1 VSGIDA
7 RFAVGFGAFSLDVD
21 IHVPGQ
27 GVTALFGASGC
38 GKTTLLRC
46 IAGLERASGRC
57 RFNGE
62 PWQDDA
68 RRLFVPTHR
77 RELGYVFQEASL
89 FPHLSVRGNLE
100 YGWKLVGPRQRRV
113 AFDDAV
119 QLLGLE
125 HLLDRGVG
133 HISGGER
140 QRVAIARA
148 LLTTPRL
155 LLMDEPLAAL
165 DYRSKLE
172 ILPYLQRLHDE
183 LAIPVVY
190 VSHDPTEVA
199 RLADH
204 MVLLESGRLRAIG
217 PAVDL
222 LTRLDLPLSSF
233 DGATAVIEGTVAGHD
248 ETYHLTWIETSAG
261 RLSVPQAE
269 VPAGRRQRVQIHAR
283 DVSLARGAHHDSS
296 ILNILP
302 AVVTETRECDRT
314 QLLVRLRLEDGQSL
328 LARITRRSG
337 MALGIREGMFIYAQ
351 IKSVALVG

>member
-1 VSGIDA
+1 VSGIEA
-7 RFAVGFGAFSLDVD
+7 RFAASFGAFSLDVD
-21 IHVPGQ
+21 IQVTGQ

-46 IAGLERASGRC
+46 IAGLERASGYC

-62 PWQDDA
+62 PWQDDSS
-68 RRLFVPTHR
+68 RFFVPTHR

-100 YGWKLVGPRQRRV
+100 YGWKLVSAHQRRV
-113 AFDDAV
+113 AFDDVV
-119 QLLGLE
+119 QLLGLGY
-125 HLLDRGVG
+125 LLDRGVSRV
-133 HISGGER
+133 SGGER

-165 DYRSKLE
+165 DFPSKQE
-172 ILPYLQRLHDE
+172 ILPYLEQLHDE
-183 LAIPVVY
+183 LEIPVVY
-190 VSHDPTEVA
+190 VSHDPAEVA

-204 MVLLESGRLRAIG
+204 MMLLEDGRVRASGA
-217 PAVDL
+217 AVDL
-222 LTRLDLPLSSF
+222 LTRLDLPLSAF

-248 ETYHLTWIETSAG
+248 ETYYLTWIETSAG
-261 RLSVPQAE
+261 RLVVPRAD
-269 VPAGRRQRVQIHAR
+269 VAAGRRQRVQIHAR

-302 AVVTETRECDRT
+302 VVVADTRECDRT

-337 MALGIREGMFIYAQ
+337 VALGIREGMFIYAQ
-351 IKSVALVG
+351 IKSVALVR